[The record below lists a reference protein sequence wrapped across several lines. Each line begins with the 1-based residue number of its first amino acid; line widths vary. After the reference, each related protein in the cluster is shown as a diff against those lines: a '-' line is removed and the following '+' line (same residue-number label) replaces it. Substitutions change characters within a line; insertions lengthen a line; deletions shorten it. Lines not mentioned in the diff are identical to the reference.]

1 MPADGLAGQ
10 SLAQGPHEQRND
22 GRFLISASLF
32 MSAVVGCGTCIRI
45 IEQHT
50 RLSPLL
56 VAIPFFMLL
65 MIIELVI
72 LKTCRIR
79 SAAAQYT
86 ISGIIN
92 SVCAGV
98 VQQIGGMAM
107 KRVGLH
113 LLSYGWFHQRYC
125 VAYFFPMTGKYL
137 GPPLSVLAVDLCYY
151 FAHRLGHQLGFIW
164 AGHHV
169 HHNSDEYNLSTALKQ
184 SWLSQV
190 FTRFVYLPLSL
201 FMAHSRFVR
210 LMEWNLIYQFWVHT
224 CCIRRLSVLEL
235 FLTTPSNH
243 RVHHDRRYHKN
254 FGGIF
259 CVWDRIFGT
268 FMDEASLACVGSA
281 EKLASKRGQS
291 LLMLGVDGDELAYFG
306 TTAPQVSYVED
317 LLQLQQPKHLLR
329 KVACTSGLF
338 NKITC
343 LWPGPGYYTAVD
355 WENKSIPRPTQL
367 PSRRIRMRSVLRNT
381 SGKLYVALHF
391 VAALVM
397 FAECLAS
404 QPTLASVQLCVA
416 LMPMALGL
424 LSIACTLDGMAKA
437 AMVEIIRCMGMFV
450 ICLRVVRW
458 ARMQET
464 AVPKAYFGT
473 LFYMVSTMFLLGYRH
488 ALEVSPTD
496 SIHPCRWARVS
507 KDKRA

>member
-1 MPADGLAGQ
+1 METIPMPADGLAGQ

-190 FTRFVYLPLSL
+190 FTSSGFILAAYDDSQARGACSGIHCCRPACNIRLP
-201 FMAHSRFVR
+201 
-210 LMEWNLIYQFWVHT
+210 WNAVV
-224 CCIRRLSVLEL
+224 C
-235 FLTTPSNH
+235 
-243 RVHHDRRYHKN
+243 
-254 FGGIF
+254 
-259 CVWDRIFGT
+259 
-268 FMDEASLACVGSA
+268 SA
-281 EKLASKRGQS
+281 GA
-291 LLMLGVDGDELAYFG
+291 
-306 TTAPQVSYVED
+306 VSYHT
-317 LLQLQQPKHLLR
+317 L
-329 KVACTSGLF
+329 
-338 NKITC
+338 
-343 LWPGPGYYTAVD
+343 
-355 WENKSIPRPTQL
+355 KSPRTP
-367 PSRRIRMRSVLRNT
+367 
-381 SGKLYVALHF
+381 
-391 VAALVM
+391 
-397 FAECLAS
+397 
-404 QPTLASVQLCVA
+404 
-416 LMPMALGL
+416 
-424 LSIACTLDGMAKA
+424 
-437 AMVEIIRCMGMFV
+437 
-450 ICLRVVRW
+450 
-458 ARMQET
+458 
-464 AVPKAYFGT
+464 
-473 LFYMVSTMFLLGYRH
+473 
-488 ALEVSPTD
+488 
-496 SIHPCRWARVS
+496 
-507 KDKRA
+507 